1 MLDFDHF
8 LPSLGV
14 MRMTRLQTFENAAH
28 VMDELISFHE
38 ELSEQYSGL
47 AESSTIPLSR
57 LLLQFLADRE
67 KKQADSLESF
77 EANAPY
83 KVLKT
88 WIQVPFPADPESFI
102 GSLQQE
108 FSNDLEPDQVYEL
121 GNKADEFIVGLLE
134 HLQDRCEIEDIKTL
148 FGDLLKGERD
158 NNIALSKAFNSLR
171 EF

>member
-1 MLDFDHF
+1 
-8 LPSLGV
+8 
-14 MRMTRLQTFENAAH
+14 MTRLQTFENAAH

-38 ELSEQYSGL
+38 ELSEQYAEL
-47 AESSTIPLSR
+47 AESNTKPLSR

-67 KKQADSLESF
+67 KKQADALERF
-77 EANAPY
+77 ETNAPY

-102 GSLQQE
+102 GSLQKE
-108 FSNDLEPDQVYEL
+108 FSDDLEPDQVYEL
-121 GNKADEFIVGLLE
+121 GNKADEFIASLLE
-134 HLQDRCEIEDIKTL
+134 HVQERCEVDEVKAL

-158 NNIALSKAFNSLR
+158 ENIALSKAFNSLR